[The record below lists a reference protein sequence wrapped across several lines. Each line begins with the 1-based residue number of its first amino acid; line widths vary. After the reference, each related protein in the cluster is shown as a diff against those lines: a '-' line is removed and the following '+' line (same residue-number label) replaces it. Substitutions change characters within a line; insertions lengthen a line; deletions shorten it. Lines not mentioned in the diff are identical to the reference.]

1 MPLLPASEKRVA
13 AHEECVGRF
22 AKKSSCEGPSI
33 SRLVLASSPS
43 TRDPIAQAAAC
54 TSLAVV
60 SVVAGLAGLTSTATR
75 VAQLV
80 LAVFGVE
87 NTEHGSPPLAN
98 TRSGPLE
105 HDINA
110 SREPRTD

>member
-1 MPLLPASEKRVA
+1 
-13 AHEECVGRF
+13 
-22 AKKSSCEGPSI
+22 
-33 SRLVLASSPS
+33 
-43 TRDPIAQAAAC
+43 
-54 TSLAVV
+54 VV
-60 SVVAGLAGLTSTATR
+60 SAVAGLAGLTSTATR

-80 LAVFGVE
+80 LVVFDVE

>member
-1 MPLLPASEKRVA
+1 MRRSVRERKQLRRPRRSPV
-13 AHEECVGRF
+13 
-22 AKKSSCEGPSI
+22 
-33 SRLVLASSPS
+33 VLASSPS
-43 TRDPIAQAAAC
+43 TCDPIPRAAAC

-60 SVVAGLAGLTSTATR
+60 SAVAGLAGLTSTATR

-80 LAVFGVE
+80 LAVFDVE